1 MKKTIILA
9 AMLALPT
16 FAGQK
21 VIVNQAPVA
30 PVAPAVA
37 SPWALEIG
45 ATYAW
50 GVQDIYKGEEWSPC
64 KEIKTIGADLTG
76 VYNLD
81 DNNAVTLR
89 FGYNWGGEKWA
100 DGYYYNDNQR
110 SAVGCWNKTRQHTFY
125 LMPGYRYT
133 HHITDSLSAFVG
145 VNVGIANVSN
155 KYNEYGEDDGET
167 WKSPTLH
174 NAKWGFAYSAELGLR
189 YDINQTLYVFG
200 AYQFSG
206 NTAKPN
212 LKYEGETYCKAKA
225 NHYHG
230 VRVGLGVNF

>member
-21 VIVNQAPVA
+21 VIVNPAPVA

-100 DGYYYNDNQR
+100 DGYYYYDNQQ
-110 SAVGCWNKTRQHTFY
+110 SVAGYWNKTRQHTFY

-155 KYNEYGEDDGET
+155 KYNAYEEWEGET

-189 YDINQTLYVFG
+189 YDINETLYVFG

-206 NTAKPN
+206 NTAKPT
-212 LKYEGETYCKAKA
+212 LKYEDETICKAKA

>member
-21 VIVNQAPVA
+21 VIVNPAPVA

-100 DGYYYNDNQR
+100 SVYDYGPNEVYGYT
-110 SAVGCWNKTRQHTFY
+110 NKTRQHTFY

-155 KYNEYGEDDGET
+155 KYTEYGEDYGEI

-189 YDINQTLYVFG
+189 YDINETLYVFG
-200 AYQFSG
+200 AYQLFG

-212 LKYEGETYCKAKA
+212 LKYEGETICKAKA